1 MAQATLPP
9 VQAPATAQAT
19 AQAAGQNARPPA
31 LFRYSHNLYFRDGIV
46 ATALL
51 AGLLYLVLA
60 VSLDAAEHVSSGLS
74 VVVPVTLGAVLL
86 GTLMAFSRFDSFFA
100 LSHALFAGLALILF
114 FMARLPTP
122 DEIEPILARGA
133 GELQARTYF
142 VLLRLLGWVDAAFN
156 RTASADNF
164 VFVFEISFLLWW
176 LAFLGMWSILRYG
189 YIWRAVVPA
198 ALVMVVNAY
207 YAPSSVITLVA
218 VFSLLA
224 LMLLV
229 RTNLSEQQLRWRDRR
244 VTVSHDLTWDYVRTG
259 LTYSAIVLAL
269 AWLLPGLGRSLQ
281 VRQMLS
287 PINEQWEAAQ
297 LEVNRLY
304 QGLNRR
310 EEVAGAAFGRSLTLG
325 GPRTVGDSFVFSVE
339 AEAGRYWRAVTFDTW
354 TGRNWLNS
362 GETEAS
368 IVAFQPV
375 PIGDWSERA
384 PLTQTVRLMA
394 NTGNVVFGAP
404 DMRQLNL
411 PVDVLVNGVPMAPL
425 DAPALGEGLPAAV
438 EFSMVRARETLDIGD
453 EYTILSS
460 ATAVSIE
467 SMQNASTDYPVEILD
482 RYVQLP
488 EEFPASVVEL
498 AYSLTVSETTAYGKV
513 KAIESYLRTIPY
525 NDSIAAPPAGRDPIE
540 YFLFDIRTGY
550 CDYYATAMAMMVR
563 TLGIP
568 ARTASGYAEGTFDE
582 ESFAYFITERD
593 AHTWVE
599 VFFPGLGWVEFEPT
613 AGESPLE
620 RPLTGKDPSLA
631 GTTSEAA
638 PTPAP
643 PQEQV
648 APDAPEPFADDFSA
662 QEEPSTMQRLP
673 WWVWALLTP
682 ILLLMG
688 GWLLL
693 RTRLAG
699 PTAFTADMPVL
710 LFERLQRWAQRVG
723 LPPQPHQTPWEQARR
738 WSRALPDGAAAIQRI
753 TGSYVLLRFSRPSA
767 QPPAPTGG
775 TLAADPANPERQA
788 DAAAWQELQPILVR
802 AWFRRLLPVRR
813 AANSQYALSPAQ
825 PQPQPP
831 TPPRTPREP

>member
-9 VQAPATAQAT
+9 IQAPAAAQPAP
-19 AQAAGQNARPPA
+19 RPAPS
-31 LFRYSHNLYFRDGIV
+31 FHYTHNIYFRDGVV

-60 VSLDAAEHVSSGLS
+60 VSLDAAGHVPSGLG

-142 VLLRLLGWVDAAFN
+142 VLLRLLGWVDAALN
-156 RTASADNF
+156 RSASADNF
-164 VFVFEISFLLWW
+164 VFVFEISFLVWW

-207 YAPSSVITLVA
+207 YAPESVITLVA
-218 VFSLLA
+218 LFSLLA
-224 LMLLV
+224 LLLLV

-244 VTVSHDLTWDYVRTG
+244 VTVAADLTWDYVRTG
-259 LTYSAIVLAL
+259 LTYSAIVLAV

-281 VRQMLS
+281 VRQLLS

-297 LEVNRLY
+297 LEMNRLY

-325 GPRTVGDSFVFSVE
+325 GPRTVGDEYVFSVE
-339 AEAGRYWRAVTFDTW
+339 TNAGRYWRAVTFDTW
-354 TGRNWLNS
+354 TGRNWINS
-362 GETEAS
+362 GETEAA
-368 IVAFQPV
+368 VAAFQPV
-375 PIGDWSERA
+375 PVGDWAERA
-384 PLTQTVRLMA
+384 PVTQTVRLMA

-404 DMRQLNL
+404 DIRQLDI
-411 PVDVLVNGVPMAPL
+411 PVDVLVNGVPAAPL
-425 DAPALGEGLPAAV
+425 EAPALGEELPAAV

-460 ATAVSIE
+460 ATAVSVE
-467 SMQNASTDYPVEILD
+467 SMQNASTDYPIEILD

-488 EEFPASVVEL
+488 EAFPARVVDL
-498 AYSLTVSETTAYGKV
+498 AYTLTVSETTAYGKA

-525 NDSIAAPPAGRDPIE
+525 NDNIAAPPADRDPIE

-550 CDYYATAMAMMVR
+550 CDYYATAMAMMMR
-563 TLGIP
+563 SLGIP
-568 ARTASGYAEGTFDE
+568 ARTASGYAEGTLDE
-582 ESFAYFITERD
+582 ESFAYFISERD

-599 VFFPGLGWVEFEPT
+599 IFFPDLGWVEFEPT

-620 RPLTGKDPSLA
+620 RPLTGEDPGSA
-631 GTTSEAA
+631 MTSAEAE

-643 PQEQV
+643 AQEQT
-648 APDAPEPFADDFSA
+648 APDAPEPNADDFA
-662 QEEPSTMQRLP
+662 DQQQAPTDMQRLP

-693 RTRLAG
+693 RTRLSG
-699 PTAFTADMPVL
+699 PTAFTADLPVL
-710 LFERLQRWAQRVG
+710 LFERLQRWARRVG
-723 LPPQPHQTPWEQARR
+723 QAPQPHQTPWEQARSL
-738 WSRALPDGAAAIQRI
+738 SRALPEGAAAIRRI
-753 TGSYVLLRFSRPSA
+753 TGSYVLLRFSRPGA

-775 TLAADPANPERQA
+775 ALPGDPANPDRQA
-788 DAAAWQELQPILVR
+788 DAAAWQELQPIFVR
-802 AWFRRLLPVRR
+802 AWFRRLLPAPRK
-813 AANSQYALSPAQ
+813 ANSQYALNPAD
-825 PQPQPP
+825 
-831 TPPRTPREP
+831 TPAPSPRTPRP